1 LEDLSAAPQS
11 DLDDYNIS
19 DYAPRDEF
27 AHDCKVLAQ
36 ERQKRISA
44 GENPHDDEIIASPKN
59 TDSPSRADEVSQRSD
74 ERSDVEEDESYDNTS
89 NQLLVIRRSS
99 LRVKGVEGCLFTS
112 LSSALDHILVTDRD
126 AFSTRRIP
134 SASPA
139 LRNLCNPQEVRRFIC
154 DRLASDLINKQDI
167 FLDGQSARQFI
178 TQHYIDGGRSLL
190 SINPEVTADRTISSL
205 EDYVNTMRQATTLGY
220 EVCIAVFIHCMKL
233 STTFLDVIQ
242 DDREGTGC
250 ILLDVCAVG
259 SPHTDTPLLPVSQNA
274 WAKSPALAGK
284 LARQIRSVNATVSS
298 RMTVIIVREGSRH
311 NWAHAQSDLWNSE
324 AETFP
329 ELEFLSPGLPQ
340 ICEIFNPSASKW
352 RPDVSVVQASIDA
365 VSYRPDPLSSIIDQH
380 ADVRRR
386 KAVISHLRSEHGL
399 SQEEIQALLS
409 LYERNG
415 MRANMSSM
423 PTFLRMI
430 ENIRA
435 SRDPLSRAADFEQ
448 AAHEIQGKWAARKP
462 LLEYF

>member
-1 LEDLSAAPQS
+1 
-11 DLDDYNIS
+11 
-19 DYAPRDEF
+19 
-27 AHDCKVLAQ
+27 
-36 ERQKRISA
+36 
-44 GENPHDDEIIASPKN
+44 
-59 TDSPSRADEVSQRSD
+59 
-74 ERSDVEEDESYDNTS
+74 
-89 NQLLVIRRSS
+89 
-99 LRVKGVEGCLFTS
+99 
-112 LSSALDHILVTDRD
+112 
-126 AFSTRRIP
+126 
-134 SASPA
+134 
-139 LRNLCNPQEVRRFIC
+139 
-154 DRLASDLINKQDI
+154 
-167 FLDGQSARQFI
+167 
-178 TQHYIDGGRSLL
+178 
-190 SINPEVTADRTISSL
+190 
-205 EDYVNTMRQATTLGY
+205 MRQATTVGD

-233 STTFLDVIQ
+233 STTVLTVIQ

-250 ILLDVCAVG
+250 MLLDVCAVG
-259 SPHTDTPLLPVSQNA
+259 SPHTDTPLLPVSHNA

-284 LARQIRSVNATVSS
+284 LARQTRFVNATVSS
-298 RMTVIIVREGSRH
+298 RMTAIIVREGSRH
-311 NWAHAQSDLWNSE
+311 YWAHAQSDLWNAE
-324 AETFP
+324 AELFP

-352 RPDVSVVQASIDA
+352 RPDVSVVQASIDP
-365 VSYRPDPLSSIIDQH
+365 VSYRPAPLSSIIDQH

-386 KAVISHLRSEHGL
+386 EAVISHLRSAYGL